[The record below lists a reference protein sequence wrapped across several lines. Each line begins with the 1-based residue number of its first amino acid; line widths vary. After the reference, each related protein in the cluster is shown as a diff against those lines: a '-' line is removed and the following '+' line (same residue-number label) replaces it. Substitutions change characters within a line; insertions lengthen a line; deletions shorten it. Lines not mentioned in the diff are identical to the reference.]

1 MKVKVFLSLGSNIGY
16 RARNVRAAVETIIS
30 DSHFKNVRISRFYE
44 SSPVGPK
51 QRGFVN
57 AALSAETGLSAAGL
71 LKFVKETEKIL
82 GRKPRKQKWGPREI
96 DIDILFY
103 GKRVLEKK
111 GLKIPHP
118 EIANRLFVLAPLVDI
133 APGLMHPVLKK
144 TVSKLR
150 DALLLTRSGQ
160 KIAIIKTDSRKV
172 KAENNG

>member
-1 MKVKVFLSLGSNIGY
+1 M
-16 RARNVRAAVETIIS
+16 
-30 DSHFKNVRISRFYE
+30 
-44 SSPVGPK
+44 
-51 QRGFVN
+51 
-57 AALSAETGLSAAGL
+57 
-71 LKFVKETEKIL
+71 
-82 GRKPRKQKWGPREI
+82 
-96 DIDILFY
+96 
-103 GKRVLEKK
+103 
-111 GLKIPHP
+111 KIPHP